1 MKQLV
6 LTIFLLILNFVNGFT
21 QNFTEIIK
29 HTPADREAD
38 DQLGNAVDI
47 SGDYAIVGAFRDDF
61 GGSENHGSV
70 YIYKRVGINDWV
82 QHQKLF
88 PSDQV
93 DYDRFGFSVA
103 IDGDY
108 AVVGSYR
115 NDFDAAGLNNLSN
128 AGAAYI
134 FEKDISGNWSQAQ
147 KIVASD
153 RQMNDEFGF
162 SVSISGNTAIVGAQS
177 EDHNPAGGSYIYS
190 AGSVYSYVRNMSGVW
205 IQSQKICAS
214 DRSADI
220 NYPAGYSGE
229 DLGDQFGW
237 SIGISGDYLI
247 VGALH
252 HDYGPVPPGAPL
264 WSSGAAYIFE
274 RTAGVWNQVQK
285 IQNFDRESWDRFGC
299 AVAIDTNVLIV
310 GAYSEDE
317 LEDGVSGSLTNPGS
331 AYLFERNL
339 SGTWVFTQKIV
350 PDDRNSGDHFGYQFA
365 LEDSLLVIS
374 CHSDNQD
381 EFDAD
386 TKADAGS
393 AYIFEKNGG
402 TWSQFQ
408 KIDASDRVTMDEFG
422 ISVGLSD
429 NTIVVGALFQ
439 DFNSLGLD
447 SLEDAGA
454 VYFFSNE
461 ICPILITDQTFN
473 LCFGESVTVGSNTY
487 STDGVYADLLT
498 SFMGCDSSVNTTLS
512 ISPEISSTNSTSVCF
527 GGGAT
532 IGGTFYNVTGV
543 YPVVLTAVNT
553 CDSTIY
559 TTLIVEPE
567 ITATQNVSICYGET
581 YTIGLNTYSVSGTF
595 VDVVSATNFCDS
607 VVTTNLTVQLP
618 ITASIS
624 QNLNYLTAVTI
635 GATYQWV
642 DCNTNLPIPGAT
654 NQVYT
659 ATVLGNYAVAITE
672 NGCTDASACV
682 NVNEFLVGI
691 SENNL
696 ADMIQ
701 VFPNPNNGNFQIKI
715 LSTNSSFLKFH
726 LINSLGEEVLLIQH
740 NDILTTA
747 TTLNSGIYLLRISN
761 GDVVAY
767 EKIVVT
773 N

>member
-6 LTIFLLILNFVNGFT
+6 LTSFLLTLNFVSGFA

-29 HTPADREAD
+29 HAPVDREAD

-93 DYDRFGFSVA
+93 DYDRFGYSVA
-103 IDGDY
+103 MDGDY

-115 NDFDAAGLNNLSN
+115 NDFDAAGLNELSS

-134 FEKDISGNWSQAQ
+134 FEKDISGNWVEVQ
-147 KIVASD
+147 KLVASD
-153 RQMNDEFGF
+153 RQVDDEFGF
-162 SVSISGNTAIVGAQS
+162 SVAISGNTAIVGAQA

-190 AGSVYSYVRNMSGVW
+190 AGSVYSFVRDGGGVW
-205 IQSQKICAS
+205 NQTQKICAS
-214 DRSADI
+214 DRSADM

-237 SIGISGDYLI
+237 SVGISGDYLI

-252 HDYGPVPPGAPL
+252 HDYGPVPPAGAL

-274 RTAGVWNQVQK
+274 RTAGTWNQVQK
-285 IQNFDRESWDRFGC
+285 IQNFDREAWDRFGC
-299 AVAIDTNVLIV
+299 AVDIDTNVLIV

-317 LEDGVSGSLTNPGS
+317 LEDGVSGTLTNPGS
-331 AYLFERNL
+331 AYLWERNMA
-339 SGTWVFTQKIV
+339 GTWVFDQKIV
-350 PDDRNSGDHFGYQFA
+350 PDDRNSGDHFGYEFA
-365 LEDSLLVIS
+365 LEDSLLVVS
-374 CHSDNQD
+374 CHSDNED

-386 TKADAGS
+386 TQDDAGS

-402 TWSQFQ
+402 TWSQLQ

-422 ISVGLSD
+422 ISVGLSE
-429 NTIVVGALFQ
+429 NTVIVGALFQ
-439 DFNSLGLD
+439 DFNSMSLD
-447 SLEDAGA
+447 SLENAGA

-461 ICPILITDQTFN
+461 TCPILITDQTIN

-487 STDGVYADLLT
+487 SADGVYSDLLT
-498 SFMGCDSSVNTTLS
+498 SFMGCDSTVNTTLT
-512 ISPEISSTNSTSVCF
+512 ISPEISSSNSTTVCF

-532 IGGTFYNVTGV
+532 IGGTYYDIAGV

-553 CDSTIY
+553 CDSTVY
-559 TTLIVEPE
+559 TTLIIEPE
-567 ITATQNVSICYGET
+567 ITATQDVSICYGDT
-581 YTIGLNTYSVSGTF
+581 YTIGVNTYSVSGTY
-595 VDVVSATNFCDS
+595 VDVVTATNFCDS

-624 QNLNYLTAVTI
+624 QNLNYLTAVTN
-635 GATYQWV
+635 GAIYQWI
-642 DCNTNLPIPGAT
+642 DCDTDLAIPGAT

-659 ATVLGNYAVAITE
+659 STVFGNFAVAITE
-672 NGCTDASACV
+672 NGCTDTSACV
-682 NVNEFLVGI
+682 NVNEFLIGV

-696 ADMIQ
+696 AEMVQI
-701 VFPNPNNGNFQIKI
+701 FPNPNNGNFQIKI
-715 LSTNSSFLKFH
+715 LATNSTNLKFH
-726 LINSLGEEVLLIQH
+726 LINSLGEEVELIQH
-740 NDILTTA
+740 NDVLA
-747 TTLNSGIYLLRISN
+747 PSNVLSSGIYLLRISN
-761 GDVVAY
+761 GDVVVY